1 MEYKRNA
8 AMPWVTFAAA
18 LMYSISYVVLIVT
31 LKDDLDRMV
40 SIVSLFATGAFALV
54 TIILAL
60 ITSKINKVCDPLFER
75 AEAVSARYTV
85 LAIIVTVFPLILE
98 VLMYAVIPD
107 AEELAEEYPARIS
120 LIITILTIY
129 VTGTPLLLLTLR
141 KVPKM
146 KIEKRNPTIS
156 FFFLCLMTMCGLC
169 LVGTLIGLPIELVL
183 TKPFE
188 SGDEISQS
196 NIAEIISSTTLL
208 ERVLVI
214 GIIGPVFE
222 ELIFRKLLIERTIR
236 YGETFSIILSGFMFG
251 LFHGNF
257 QQFFFATLIGMLFAF
272 LFIRTGKIIYPILL
286 HCTVNLTTSIVTAS
300 MYIKLL
306 PYWDVIDDFEELPT
320 DIQLV
325 AIALVLWMMFLG
337 MIAVTGLILYCV
349 FYKKFKPYKAP
360 DEPAT
365 GMIISKCVH
374 SPLFWS
380 FVVVCLGDF
389 GTAYLPDIVKT
400 IIG

>member
-8 AMPWVTFAAA
+8 VMPWVTFAAA
-18 LMYSISYVVLIVT
+18 LMYSISYVVLIVA
-31 LKDDLDRMV
+31 LKNDMDRTI
-40 SIVSLFATGAFALV
+40 SLVSLFASGAFALAAIV
-54 TIILAL
+54 LAL
-60 ITSKINKVCDPLFER
+60 ITGKINKACDPLFER

-85 LAIIVTVFPLILE
+85 LAVVISILPLIFEL
-98 VLMYAVIPD
+98 LMYAVIPN
-107 AEELAEEYPARIS
+107 AEELIEEYPARMS

-129 VTGTPLLLLTLR
+129 VTGAPVLFLALR

-146 KIEKRNPTIS
+146 KIEKRTPTIS
-156 FFFLCLMTMCGLC
+156 FLFLCLMSMCGLC
-169 LVGTLIGLPIELVL
+169 LIGTLIGLPFELVL
-183 TKPFE
+183 TQPFE

-214 GIIGPVFE
+214 GIIGPIFE

-257 QQFFFATLIGMLFAF
+257 QQFFFATLLGMLFAF
-272 LFIRTGKIIYPILL
+272 VFIRTGKIIYPILL
-286 HCTVNLTTSIVTAS
+286 HMTVNLTTSIVTAS

-306 PYWDVIDDFEELPT
+306 PYMDVIDDFEGLPT
-320 DIQLV
+320 DIRIV
-325 AIALVLWMMFLG
+325 AVALVMWMMFLG
-337 MIAVTGLILYCV
+337 IIAVTGIVLFCI
-349 FYKKFKPYKAP
+349 FNKRFKPYKAP
-360 DEPAT
+360 GEPAT
-365 GMIISKCVH
+365 GKIIGKCVH

-380 FVVVCLGDF
+380 FVVVCLADF
-389 GTAYLPDIVKT
+389 GTSYLPDIVKT